1 MRRFVVLPAATL
13 VAVLVASCSSIEPLP
28 PRNGVNVNAI
38 DLSGNWVL
46 RQDPGRPMGPAGAE
60 EQTVLIPRRM
70 NTNAQRV
77 TRSPRN
83 SRSDDGSAVHLF
95 LESGEALKITQTLH
109 GIFISFDR
117 AVVEEF
123 TFGENRI
130 VSVGP
135 IEAQRVS
142 GWDAD
147 DFIAET
153 MDERGT
159 VLTERWALAEDGAVL
174 LREISV
180 VEKEEVTFSTMQV
193 FDRG

>member
-1 MRRFVVLPAATL
+1 M
-13 VAVLVASCSSIEPLP
+13 
-28 PRNGVNVNAI
+28 
-38 DLSGNWVL
+38 
-46 RQDPGRPMGPAGAE
+46 
-60 EQTVLIPRRM
+60 PRRI
-70 NTNAQRV
+70 NSNAQKA
-77 TRSPRN
+77 PRGPRQ
-83 SRSDDGSAVHLF
+83 SRRDGSAVHVF
-95 LESGEALKITQTLH
+95 LESGESVKITQTLH

-153 MDERGT
+153 MDESGT
-159 VLTERWALAEDGAVL
+159 VLTERWSLAEGGSVL
-174 LREISV
+174 LRDISV
-180 VEKEEVTFSTMQV
+180 VKKETVTLSIMQV
-193 FDRG
+193 FDRE

>member
-1 MRRFVVLPAATL
+1 MRKIALLPAAML
-13 VAVLVASCSSIEPLP
+13 VAVLIVSCSMIEPLP
-28 PRNGVNVNAI
+28 PRNGINANDI

-46 RQDPGRPMGPAGAE
+46 RQESGSRTGSAGAE
-60 EQTVLIPRRM
+60 EETILIPRRI
-70 NTNAQRV
+70 NTHARRAP
-77 TRSPRN
+77 RS
-83 SRSDDGSAVHLF
+83 SRDSSSDGSAVHLF
-95 LESGEALKITQTLH
+95 LESGEALRITQTLH

-117 AVVEEF
+117 AIVEEF

-153 MDERGT
+153 MDEKGT
-159 VLTERWALAEDGAVL
+159 VLTERWSLAENGSVL
-174 LREISV
+174 LREIAV
-180 VEKEEVTFSTMQV
+180 VEREEVTFSTMQV

>member
-1 MRRFVVLPAATL
+1 MRRIALLPAATL
-13 VAVLVASCSSIEPLP
+13 VAVLISSCSSIEPLP
-28 PRNGVNVNAI
+28 SRNGVNANAI

-46 RQDPGRPMGPAGAE
+46 RQESGRPTGPPGAE
-60 EQTVLIPRRM
+60 EQTILIPRRT
-70 NTNAQRV
+70 NTQMQRA
-77 TRSPRN
+77 PRGPED
-83 SRSDDGSAVHLF
+83 SRRDGSVIHVF
-95 LESGEALKITQTLH
+95 LESGESVKITQTLH

-153 MDERGT
+153 MDESGT
-159 VLTERWALAEDGAVL
+159 VLTERWSLAEEGSVL
-174 LREISV
+174 RREISV
-180 VEKEEVTFSTMQV
+180 VRKETVMLSIMQV
-193 FDRG
+193 FDRE

>member
-1 MRRFVVLPAATL
+1 MRRIALLLVATL
-13 VAVLVASCSSIEPLP
+13 VAVLIASCGTIEPLP
-28 PRNGVNVNAI
+28 PRTGVNANAI

-46 RQDPGRPMGPAGAE
+46 RQESGRPIGRAGAE
-60 EQTVLIPRRM
+60 EKTILIPRRT
-70 NTNAQRV
+70 NTNAQLAARD
-77 TRSPRN
+77 RGY
-83 SRSDDGSAVHLF
+83 SRRDGSAVHVF
-95 LESGEALKITQTLH
+95 LESGESLKITQTLH

-117 AVVEEF
+117 AIVEEF

-142 GWDAD
+142 GWDGD

-153 MDERGT
+153 MDESGA
-159 VLTERWALAEDGAVL
+159 VLTERWSLVDSGSVL

-180 VEKEEVTFSTMQV
+180 VEKEEMTMSTTQV
-193 FDRG
+193 FDRD

>member
-1 MRRFVVLPAATL
+1 MRRFALLPAATM
-13 VAVLVASCSSIEPLP
+13 VAVLVASCGSIEPLA
-28 PRNGVNVNAI
+28 PRNGVNANGI

-46 RQDPGRPMGPAGAE
+46 RQAPGNRIGRAGGE
-60 EQTVLIPRRM
+60 EQTILIPRRS
-70 NTNAQRV
+70 NTHARRAP
-77 TRSPRN
+77 RSARD
-83 SRSDDGSAVHLF
+83 SRMDGSAVHVF

-153 MDERGT
+153 MDEKGT
-159 VLTERWALAEDGAVL
+159 VLTERWSLAENGSVL
-174 LREISV
+174 KREISV

>member
-1 MRRFVVLPAATL
+1 MRRIALFPAATL
-13 VAVLVASCSSIEPLP
+13 VAVLLASCSSIEPLP
-28 PRNGVNVNAI
+28 PRNGVNLNTI

-46 RQDPGRPMGPAGAE
+46 RDESGRGIGSAGGE
-60 EQTVLIPRRM
+60 EETILIPRR
-70 NTNAQRV
+70 TNRHAQRAPS
-77 TRSPRN
+77 RSRN
-83 SRSDDGSAVHLF
+83 SRSDGSAVHVF
-95 LESGEALKITQTLH
+95 LESGESVKITQTLH

-117 AVVEEF
+117 AIVEEF

-142 GWDAD
+142 GWDGD

-153 MDERGT
+153 MDETGT
-159 VLTERWALAEDGAVL
+159 VLTERWSLAENGAVL
-174 LREISV
+174 LREIAV
-180 VEKEEVTFSTMQV
+180 VEREEVTFSTMQV

>member
-1 MRRFVVLPAATL
+1 MIRIALFLAVTL
-13 VAVLVASCSSIEPLP
+13 VAAFVASCSTIEPLP
-28 PRNGVNVNAI
+28 PRNGVNANAI

-46 RQDPGRPMGPAGAE
+46 RQESGNPIGSAGAE
-60 EQTVLIPRRM
+60 EKTILIPRRN
-70 NTNAQRV
+70 NTHAQRAP
-77 TRSPRN
+77 RSPRD
-83 SRSDDGSAVHLF
+83 STSDGSAVHVF
-95 LESGEALKITQTLH
+95 LESGEVLKITQTLH

-142 GWDAD
+142 GWETD

-159 VLTERWALAEDGAVL
+159 VLTERWSLAENGSVL

-180 VEKEEVTFSTMQV
+180 VEREEVTFSTMQV

>member
-1 MRRFVVLPAATL
+1 MQRAPRGPGDSRR
-13 VAVLVASCSSIEPLP
+13 
-28 PRNGVNVNAI
+28 
-38 DLSGNWVL
+38 
-46 RQDPGRPMGPAGAE
+46 
-60 EQTVLIPRRM
+60 
-70 NTNAQRV
+70 
-77 TRSPRN
+77 
-83 SRSDDGSAVHLF
+83 DGSAIHVF
-95 LESGEALKITQTLH
+95 LESGESVKITQTLH

-153 MDERGT
+153 MDESGT
-159 VLTERWALAEDGAVL
+159 VLTERWSLAEEGSVL
-174 LREISV
+174 VREISV
-180 VEKEEVTFSTMQV
+180 VKKETVILSIMQV
-193 FDRG
+193 FDRDSD

>member
-1 MRRFVVLPAATL
+1 MRKIALLPAAML
-13 VAVLVASCSSIEPLP
+13 VAVLIASCSTIEPLP
-28 PRNGVNVNAI
+28 PRNGINANDI

-46 RQDPGRPMGPAGAE
+46 RQESGSRTGSAGAE
-60 EQTVLIPRRM
+60 EETILIPRRI
-70 NTNAQRV
+70 NTHARRAP
-77 TRSPRN
+77 RS
-83 SRSDDGSAVHLF
+83 SRDSSSDGSAVHLF
-95 LESGEALKITQTLH
+95 LESGEALRITQTLH

-153 MDERGT
+153 MDEKGT
-159 VLTERWALAEDGAVL
+159 VLTERWSLAENGSVL
-174 LREISV
+174 LREIAV
-180 VEKEEVTFSTMQV
+180 VEREEVTFSTMQV